1 MAAWSGLLAAKRD
14 EHEHDD
20 RHEAFFH
27 RHAEDGRLDVGRR
40 PARERHADNR
50 AVIIFQRQIVAV
62 VRFAADHD
70 VRVEIRFAAEHG
82 LCDRV
87 GDVFADLVLDGRS
100 CARLSVNQRVL
111 DVRVRFERVHLFR
124 KFRLDVF
131 AAFVEIAVLERPIAV
146 VFICHLARE
155 LRRGDVQ
162 FFLRHVVDHAAR

>member
-124 KFRLDVF
+124 QFRLDVF